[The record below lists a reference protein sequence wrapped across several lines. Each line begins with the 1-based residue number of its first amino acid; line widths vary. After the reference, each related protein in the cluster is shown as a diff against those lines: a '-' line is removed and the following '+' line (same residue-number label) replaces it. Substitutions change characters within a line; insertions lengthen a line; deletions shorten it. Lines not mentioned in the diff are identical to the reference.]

1 MIDTMR
7 TGADEQRTSVDGQLD
22 ITADEYATRRERV
35 YAAIGADA
43 LAIIQGAPA
52 PRGFFPFRQS
62 NEFHYLC
69 GIAAPHAYLLLNGRT
84 RRTTLYLPHR
94 DPHRAENEGEVLSA
108 EAEDAVRLR
117 CGVETV
123 AGPERLA
130 ADLASILR
138 RGPAPALYTP
148 LAPAEVATAARDT
161 LLAGDAQAASDPWDG
176 AEAREARF
184 VRSLTSRFPQL
195 EVRDLSPILDR
206 LRLIKSA
213 AEVALLRRAAQLCG
227 RGIVE
232 AMRAT
237 APGVME
243 YQLAAIAHF
252 VFAHGG
258 AQGDGYQPIVASGEN
273 AWYGHY
279 SANNCAL
286 RAGDL
291 VLMDYAPDY
300 NYYTSDIG
308 RMWPVDGTY
317 RPWQREL
324 YGFMLEYHA
333 RLLRRIRPSVTAT
346 AILQE
351 VAGEMEDVI
360 ARTAF
365 SKPIYEQ
372 AARRA
377 LSFAGHL
384 SHPVG
389 MAVHDV
395 GDYRSDVLM
404 PGLVFAV
411 DPMIWVPE
419 ERLYVRVED
428 TVVVTADG
436 IENLTGFVPHAL
448 DEVERVMRE
457 PGLLQRSAALPES

>member
-1 MIDTMR
+1 MDAIR
-7 TGADEQRTSVDGQLD
+7 IGVDERQTSADGQPEM
-22 ITADEYATRRERV
+22 TSDEYATRRDRV
-35 YAAIGADA
+35 YEAIGPDA
-43 LAIIQGAPA
+43 LAVVQGAGEPC
-52 PRGFFPFRQS
+52 GFYPFRQS
-62 NEFHYLC
+62 NEFYYLC

-84 RRTTLYLPHR
+84 HQTTLYLPHR
-94 DPHRAENEGEVLSA
+94 DPRRAANDGEGLSA
-108 EAEDAVRLR
+108 EDEDAVRHR
-117 CGVETV
+117 SGVETV

-130 ADLASILR
+130 VDLAALLW

-148 LAPAEVATAARDT
+148 LAPAEGAAATRDM
-161 LLAGDAQAASDPWDG
+161 LLAAAAQAASDPWDG
-176 AEAREARF
+176 SEAREARF
-184 VRSLTSRFPQL
+184 VRSLEDRFPQL

-206 LRLIKSA
+206 QRLIKSA
-213 AEVALLRRAAQLCG
+213 AEVALLRRAARLCG
-227 RGIVE
+227 RGLVE
-232 AMRAT
+232 AMRST
-237 APGVME
+237 TPGTME
-243 YQLAAIAHF
+243 YQLAAIAHL
-252 VFAHGG
+252 VFAGGG
-258 AQGDGYQPIVASGEN
+258 AQGDGYQPIVASGAN
-273 AWYGHY
+273 AWHGHY

-300 NYYTSDIG
+300 QYYTSDIG

-324 YGFMLEYHA
+324 YGFVVEYHT
-333 RLLRRIRPSVTAT
+333 RLLTRIRPGVTAAT
-346 AILQE
+346 ILEE

-372 AARRA
+372 AARRTLA
-377 LSFAGHL
+377 SAGHL

-395 GDYRSDVLM
+395 GDYRPNVLA
-404 PGLVFAV
+404 PGLVIAV
-411 DPMIWVPE
+411 DPQIWVPE

-428 TVVVTADG
+428 TVVVTGDG

-457 PGLLQRSAALPES
+457 PGLLQRSAAINEL